1 MLLKTCNFRFSC
13 YWNMLFFLNV
23 FSFNDSIY
31 SYIIRQIYHSYLY
44 HVLIQYPL
52 IQYFQVIIILIPK
65 LCLGH
70 VARWISKH
78 RAIKLQTLR
87 RDFENLW
94 MKEGQIINDFSSTI
108 IEVVENL
115 NFPQKRKKKL
125 INFFINIIEELRDLT
140 QLSITLLVL
149 VGWLQVQ
156 EQRISR
162 RNGAK

>member
-23 FSFNDSIY
+23 FSLNDSIY
-31 SYIIRQIYHSYLY
+31 SYIIRQISHSYLY

-94 MKEGQIINDFSSTI
+94 MKEGELINDFSSTI
-108 IEVVENL
+108 IEVVEKIL
-115 NFPQKRKKKL
+115 IFLKKEKK
-125 INFFINIIEELRDLT
+125 IDFFINIIEELRDLT

>member
-23 FSFNDSIY
+23 FSLNDSIY
-31 SYIIRQIYHSYLY
+31 SYIIRQISHSYLY

-94 MKEGQIINDFSSTI
+94 MKEGELINDFSSTI
-108 IEVVENL
+108 IEVVEKIL
-115 NFPQKRKKKL
+115 IFLKKEKK
-125 INFFINIIEELRDLT
+125 IDFFINIIEELRDLT
-140 QLSITLLVL
+140 QLSITVLVL